1 MHQPFQIGDV
11 KTYATTVQEAD
22 TAQFGSEQVHPVYA
36 TFALARDAEWACRLF
51 VLDMKETA
59 EEGIGVSISVDH
71 QSPALIGEVVTF
83 YATLRTVERNRVH
96 CEYRAYAGQRL
107 VATGLQDQKILNKT
121 RLNQLFESLK
131 SDDI

>member
-22 TAQFGSEQVHPVYA
+22 TAQFGGEQVHPVYA

-51 VLDMKETA
+51 VLDMK
-59 EEGIGVSISVDH
+59 VSISVDH